1 MLKQLSDRLGRVERF
16 MAGFCAVL
24 ITALI
29 VFNVI
34 TRAMNQAVF
43 WVDEIAI
50 FVMVWMVFFAMAVL
64 LKERKAVAVTV
75 LVDMLPSGMR
85 RGVGVFIDLVVLLF
99 GVLLLVFS
107 WQWYAPLDLINAG
120 FDFSQFS
127 AKTMNFMYQ
136 DRANTLAL
144 QKYWVWLI
152 VPWFALSVCLH
163 TLVNL
168 LDDPRGHHMDK
179 TPEGTP

>member
-1 MLKQLSDRLGRVERF
+1 MLKQLSDRLSRVERF
-16 MAGFCAVL
+16 LAGFCAVL

-50 FVMVWMVFFAMAVL
+50 FIMVWMVFLSMAVL
-64 LKERKAVAVTV
+64 LKDRQAVAVTV
-75 LVDMLPSGMR
+75 LVDMLPPAMR
-85 RGVGVFIDLVVLLF
+85 RAVGVFIDLVVLAF
-99 GVLLLVFS
+99 AVLLVVFS
-107 WQWYAPLDLINAG
+107 WQWYAPLDLAGAG
-120 FDFSQFS
+120 FDFSAFS

-144 QKYWVWLI
+144 KKFWVWLI

-179 TPEGTP
+179 SPEATP

>member
-1 MLKQLSDRLGRVERF
+1 MLKQLSDRLSRVERF
-16 MAGFCAVL
+16 LAGFCAVL

-50 FVMVWMVFFAMAVL
+50 FVMVWMVFFSMAVL

-75 LVDMLPSGMR
+75 LVDMLPPGMR

-120 FDFSQFS
+120 FDFGQFS

-144 QKYWVWLI
+144 QKYWVWFI

-168 LDDPRGHHMDK
+168 INDPRGHHMD
-179 TPEGTP
+179 TSPEGAP